1 MRARLS
7 EAPTVIP
14 FLKPPRAA
22 ILYLKD
28 PRERFWGLVHA
39 LDDAGIVMQGV
50 DLDSFD
56 SWLRQVAEGGEAPS
70 PATVFFPLLRVEKLM
85 VDVASGSIP
94 SLHDLFVRR
103 MGRPLSEFLGLE
115 S

>member
-1 MRARLS
+1 MHARLS
-7 EAPTVIP
+7 EAPTILP

-39 LDDAGIVMQGV
+39 LDGAGIVMQGV

-56 SWLRQVAEGGEAPS
+56 SWLRQIAEGGEATG
-70 PATVFFPLLRVEKLM
+70 PATVFFPLPRVEKLM
-85 VDVASGSIP
+85 VDVASGTIP
-94 SLHDLFVRR
+94 SLHDLFMRR
-103 MGRPLSEFLGLE
+103 MGRSLTEFLGLE
-115 S
+115 A